1 MKCFYWRPGISFLIR
16 QWGTPPLLMCVRA
29 WVRACMFLSCW
40 CSAVWWRGRG
50 KDSNTC
56 RWPSLKPVGS
66 WPNTSQNPG
75 VRLGRSYPLLPFV
88 MCTLQQIDVSRT
100 AKRQNSE
107 DCFSKTNF
115 ILSSSRSL
123 LPPEVSVSRPMVEL
137 LSMICHFVGC
147 LLCCQ
152 FSTNHANSQKRG
164 KAAWLVLC

>member
-1 MKCFYWRPGISFLIR
+1 MKCFTGDLESPFWLGSEERGLS
-16 QWGTPPLLMCVRA
+16 WCVCVR
-29 WVRACMFLSCW
+29 VRACMFLSCW

-75 VRLGRSYPLLPFV
+75 VRLGRSYPLPLFV

-100 AKRQNSE
+100 AKRHNSE

-123 LPPEVSVSRPMVEL
+123 LPPEVSVSRSMVEL
-137 LSMICHFVGC
+137 LSMISVISSATYYAVSWVPIM
-147 LLCCQ
+147 Q
-152 FSTNHANSQKRG
+152 I
-164 KAAWLVLC
+164 